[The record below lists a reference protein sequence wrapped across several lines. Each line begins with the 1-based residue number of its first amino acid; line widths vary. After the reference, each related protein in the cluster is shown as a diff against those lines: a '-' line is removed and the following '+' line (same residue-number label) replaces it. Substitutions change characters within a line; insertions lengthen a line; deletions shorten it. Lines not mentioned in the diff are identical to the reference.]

1 MMMRG
6 GATHRLEEAGMS
18 IHQFEGEHQ
27 GEKYVVRLREQDR
40 QWLLDSL
47 VIGLL
52 PREFDGAPTTWPT
65 LDDAVAASRTMAERF
80 VESASLHSATDKV
93 SGDVPLG

>member
-1 MMMRG
+1 
-6 GATHRLEEAGMS
+6 MS

-27 GEKYVVRLREQDR
+27 GEKYVVRLREQDGL
-40 QWLLDSL
+40 WLLDSL

-52 PREFDGAPTTWPT
+52 PREFDGAPTWPT
-65 LDDAVAASRTMAERF
+65 LDDAVAASRAMAEQF
-80 VESASLHSATDKV
+80 VESTSLHSATDKV